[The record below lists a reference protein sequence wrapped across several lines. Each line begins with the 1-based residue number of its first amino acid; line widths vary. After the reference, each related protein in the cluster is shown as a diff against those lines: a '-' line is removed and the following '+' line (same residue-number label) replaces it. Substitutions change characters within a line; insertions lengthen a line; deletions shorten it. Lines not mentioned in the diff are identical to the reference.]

1 MLILPWIYQSV
12 NLVQLRS
19 HISVK
24 KSVVVKFVL
33 WIQRSRLSLI
43 FQSLRPGESFG
54 DFLVWPV
61 IITVFVRIFPLL
73 PVLLLCKAVS
83 FKWTPECLHLN
94 LWQLYSVVPPVLVAP
109 HFGKPFRLEV
119 DASGTGVGAV
129 LLQTG
134 EDGLNHSISFF
145 LKKFLKH

>member
-1 MLILPWIYQSV
+1 MSA
-12 NLVQLRS
+12 
-19 HISVK
+19 
-24 KSVVVKFVL
+24 FE
-33 WIQRSRLSLI
+33 SL
-43 FQSLRPGESFG
+43 
-54 DFLVWPV
+54 
-61 IITVFVRIFPLL
+61 TT
-73 PVLLLCKAVS
+73 LLCS
-83 FKWTPECLHLN
+83 T
-94 LWQLYSVVPPVLVAP
+94 PVLVAP